1 MRKMK
6 SIFILMFF
14 LFSISLFSQARK
26 SKIKIVQY
34 MPYCGGAKPNKKLE
48 NTPNKGIRYANKK
61 LIYISDKQKI
71 DTITTDKNG
80 YLKFNLPYGTYYL
93 YEPWKYYM
101 KIPKGMKED
110 NIDKECLKEEWAK
123 EDMKI
128 TISKKTITVV
138 DNLKLPKCPH
148 QFPCLI
154 KKYLPQ

>member
-1 MRKMK
+1 MK
-6 SIFILMFF
+6 SVFILIFF
-14 LFSISLFSQARK
+14 LFSISLFSQVRK

-34 MPYCGGAKPNKKLE
+34 IPYCGGAKPDKELK
-48 NTPNKGIRYANKK
+48 NTPNKGISYCNKK
-61 LIYISDKQKI
+61 LIYISDKQRI

-80 YLKFNLPYGTYYL
+80 YLRFNLPYGTYFF

-101 KIPKGMKED
+101 KIPKGFDES
-110 NIDKECLKEEWAK
+110 NINKDCLKEEWAK

-138 DNLKLPKCPH
+138 DNLKLPKCPY

-154 KKYLPQ
+154 NKHLPQ